1 MSRAATCLAPVKRQ
15 VFVSPDIRIR
25 MIHAL
30 GNFDHT
36 LWSVRPK
43 RAQPATNTTIADHK
57 PRRVPVKL
65 EMDCATMTGS
75 VHHLLVLL
83 GHVCHL
89 YHACALLSAGRMGF

>member
-1 MSRAATCLAPVKRQ
+1 MGCTTASLATMECQR
-15 VFVSPDIRIR
+15 FVPPDVRHGL
-25 MIHAL
+25 IHAL

-43 RAQPATNTTIADHK
+43 RAQPATDTTIADHK

-65 EMDCATMTGS
+65 EMDYTTMTGS

-83 GHVCHL
+83 GHVRHL